1 MGGLKVRGR
10 LLSSLGALFLVITTS
25 AALAQEEYKRPDL
38 QPLTYNS
45 LFSASAQNNTD
56 EVEQLLRRG
65 ENPNGLDTAGR
76 SPLGY
81 AALYGNTDMTK
92 ALLASGARPDFR
104 DKFGNTALHWAA
116 ANGQAEVL
124 RLLLAGKAPVDAAN
138 KQGVTPLMM
147 AADANKLEAV
157 RVLLAAGADPKKED
171 FSGRD
176 AIGWAQGKP
185 GSLRLLQQPA
195 GQ

>member
-1 MGGLKVRGR
+1 VRWRVLCWLGM
-10 LLSSLGALFLVITTS
+10 LLLAVSSS
-25 AALAQEEYKRPDL
+25 AARAQGRSS
-38 QPLTYNS
+38 QTPLDFNS
-45 LFSASAQNNTD
+45 LFSASSQNQTQ

-65 ENPNGLDTAGR
+65 DNPNGLDTGGR

-116 ANGQAEVL
+116 ANGQVEVV
-124 RLLLAGKAPVDAAN
+124 RLLLAAKAPIDAPN

-147 AADANKLEAV
+147 AADANKIEAV

-171 FSGRD
+171 FAGRD
-176 AIGWAQGKP
+176 AVGWAQGKP
-185 GSLRLLQQPA
+185 GSLRLLEA
-195 GQ
+195 AK

>member
-1 MGGLKVRGR
+1 MVGRR
-10 LLSSLGALFLVITTS
+10 LLCSLGTLFLVIASS
-25 AALAQEEYKRPDL
+25 AALAQGENKRQDM
-38 QPLTYNS
+38 QPLGYS
-45 LFSASAQNNTD
+45 SVFSASAQNNTE
-56 EVEQLLRRG
+56 EVELLLRRG

-92 ALLASGARPDFR
+92 ALLANGARPDFR
-104 DKFGNTALHWAA
+104 DNFGNTALHWAA

-124 RLLLAGKAPVDAAN
+124 RLLLAGKAPVDAPN

-147 AADANKLEAV
+147 AADANKVEAV

-185 GSLRLLQQPA
+185 GTLRLLEQA
-195 GQ
+195 AK